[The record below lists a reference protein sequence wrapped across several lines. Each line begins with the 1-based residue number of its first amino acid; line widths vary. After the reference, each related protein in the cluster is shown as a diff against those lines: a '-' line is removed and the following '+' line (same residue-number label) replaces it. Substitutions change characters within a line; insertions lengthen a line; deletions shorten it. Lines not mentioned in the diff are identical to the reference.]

1 MIRGYALD
9 AAYQLRI
16 EAEVGS
22 IEEGKQADLVLL
34 NNNIFEVPASETHL
48 TQIVMT
54 MLGGEIIYG
63 ELPESTGSLTSQ

>member
-34 NNNIFEVPASETHL
+34 NNNIFEVPASETYL